1 MGKYI
6 VVVEAEKPPQVFI
19 HEIIPNVGKVIEMK
33 AEEIPNRVTAAW
45 LMERYNLSRKTIID
59 ELRAFNLGSNGKHL
73 YSPGTVMPI
82 LDNLSKAKAQRQ
94 ARRKN

>member
-6 VVVEAEKPPQVFI
+6 VVVEAEEPPQVFI

-45 LMERYNLSRKTIID
+45 LMDRYSLSRKLIID
-59 ELRAFNLGSNGKHL
+59 ELRPFNKGTDGKHL
-73 YSPGTVMPI
+73 YDPNEVIPI
-82 LDNLSKAKAQRQ
+82 LENLNIQRQ
-94 ARRKN
+94 RRQSRRKN